1 MTSVLFHPEVSSQIL
16 DFFGPSATPNA
27 PAYFLLLEA
36 LSFDWLFTLLIFLT
50 AALTTSHS
58 LLLAS
63 FLSHDFARLDHF

>member
-1 MTSVLFHPEVSSQIL
+1 MTSVYHPEVSSQIL
-16 DFFGPSATPNA
+16 DFGPSATPNA

-50 AALTTSHS
+50 ASLTTCHS
-58 LLLAS
+58 LLLTS